1 VIDQREDIKQ
11 RLWPG
16 YRQLSIHTAPRQC
29 HSQRLHAL
37 NEEIK
42 NKKMV
47 HASSFLHLFQIR
59 FFDDS
64 VFRISIS
71 FLFHQ
76 SFDFAHIRCLNMN
89 NFTVF
94 LMHLIKQMTFASK
107 LVILCILTIILSFV
121 FCKCSSKSFQLTF
134 CRLYDAFSEFSINF
148 TFFVT
153 IVNKITS

>member
-1 VIDQREDIKQ
+1 
-11 RLWPG
+11 
-16 YRQLSIHTAPRQC
+16 
-29 HSQRLHAL
+29 
-37 NEEIK
+37 
-42 NKKMV
+42 MV

-134 CRLYDAFSEFSINF
+134 CSEFSINF

-153 IVNKITS
+153 IVNKITSWLNSVFTFFSICQFLMWLRIFFDANAKSSTELDWSE